1 MRCKV
6 LVERHTA
13 ETAAALA
20 AESAAQFVAHYHS
33 TGGYLRDAITTLCD
47 LATADDPLVAAQGLR
62 GIFPFLVERLSD
74 AFRPEYCTL
83 YDRAF
88 AQIVQYC
95 RALPAC
101 RELDAGL
108 RRFGLTTEDDLLARK
123 ARQKARRE
131 KLDLAD
137 AARVRKVLIPS
148 RVTIGADVAVTSV
161 FLDGLK
167 DAMPSAEMVLL
178 APPVTRE
185 LFAGD
190 PSARVHEV
198 HYQRDEGLAERLNT
212 WLEVLA
218 ATNAEIAGL
227 GPDEYLVA
235 DPDSRL
241 TQLGLLPLVA
251 DQSRDWFFESRSY
264 PGEGSISR
272 LAAGWLADHFH
283 LSREPHPFIAMSE
296 ADRAAGQELIA
307 ALRRGGA
314 DLVVS
319 VHFGVGDNPNKRLPN
334 PFETRLLSALLADG
348 ATVVLAKGIGAEEVT
363 RAERHI
369 AKLRAAGWRV
379 AEVNRQNLVVS
390 EAELMERLS
399 AEPALGVDVLTF
411 EGRLGLFCA
420 LVAASDEYIG
430 YDSAGQHIAAALGVP
445 TIDIFADS
453 NTPLA
458 AKRWRPF
465 GPGLVRV
472 VEADKLSLNGISE
485 RTKQVLR
492 QVMTS
497 HAEIRTG
504 RTD

>member
-95 RALPAC
+95 RALPPC

-123 ARQKARRE
+123 ARQKARRG
-131 KLDLAD
+131 KLDPAN
-137 AARVRKVLIPS
+137 AARVCKVLIPS

-167 DAMPSAEMVLL
+167 DAMPRAEMVLL
-178 APPVTRE
+178 APPVTQE

-190 PSARVHEV
+190 PSVRVRKV
-198 HYQRDEGLAERLNT
+198 HYQRDEGLTERLNT

-283 LSREPHPFIAMSE
+283 LSREPRPFIAMSE

-348 ATVVLAKGIGAEEVT
+348 ATVVLAKGVGAEEVT

-369 AKLRAAGWRV
+369 AGLQAAGWRV
-379 AEVNRQNLVVS
+379 AEVNRQNT
-390 EAELMERLS
+390 ERLS

-472 VEADKLSLNGISE
+472 VEADKLSLNGIPGGAD
-485 RTKQVLR
+485 QVLR

-504 RTD
+504 RTN

>member
-47 LATADDPLVAAQGLR
+47 LATADDPLIAAQGLR
-62 GIFPFLVERLSD
+62 GIFPFLVERLND

-95 RALPAC
+95 RVLPAC

-123 ARQKARRE
+123 ARQKAHRE
-131 KLDLAD
+131 KLDPAD
-137 AARVRKVLIPS
+137 AARVDKVLIPS

-161 FLDGLK
+161 FLDGMK
-167 DAMPSAEMVLL
+167 DAMPHAELVLL
-178 APPVTRE
+178 ALPATRE

-190 PSARVHEV
+190 PSVRVCEV
-198 HYQRDEGLAERLNT
+198 RYRRDGGLTERLNT

-227 GPDEYLVA
+227 RPDEYLVA

-251 DQSRDWFFESRSY
+251 DESRHWFFESRSY

-272 LAAGWLADHFH
+272 LAAGWLANHFH
-283 LSREPHPFIAMSE
+283 LSREPRPFVAMSE
-296 ADRAAGQELIA
+296 ADRAAGQGLIT

-319 VHFGVGDNPNKRLPN
+319 VHFGVGNNPNKRVPD

-348 ATVVLAKGIGAEEVT
+348 ATVVLAKGIGAEEVA

-369 AKLRAAGWRV
+369 AELQAAGWRV
-379 AEVNRQNLVVS
+379 AEADRQN
-390 EAELMERLS
+390 MECLS
-399 AEPALGVDVLTF
+399 AEPALGADVLTF

-430 YDSAGQHIAAALGVP
+430 YDSAGQHIAAALGVS

-458 AKRWRPF
+458 AKRWRPC

-472 VEADKLSLNGISE
+472 VKADELSLNGISGSAD
-485 RTKQVLR
+485 QVLGEA
-492 QVMTS
+492 MANHT
-497 HAEIRTG
+497 EIRTG
-504 RTD
+504 QRD

>member
-1 MRCKV
+1 
-6 LVERHTA
+6 
-13 ETAAALA
+13 
-20 AESAAQFVAHYHS
+20 
-33 TGGYLRDAITTLCD
+33 
-47 LATADDPLVAAQGLR
+47 
-62 GIFPFLVERLSD
+62 LSD

-95 RALPAC
+95 RTLPAC

-123 ARQKARRE
+123 ARLKGRRE

-137 AARVRKVLIPS
+137 ASRVRKVLIPS

-161 FLDGLK
+161 FLDGMK
-167 DAMPSAEMVLL
+167 DAMPRAEMVLL
-178 APPVTRE
+178 APPVTQE

-190 PSARVHEV
+190 PSVRVRKV

-264 PGEGSISR
+264 PGEGSVSR

-283 LSREPHPFIAMSE
+283 LSREPRPFIAMSE

-314 DLVVS
+314 NLVVS

-348 ATVVLAKGIGAEEVT
+348 ATVVLAKGIGAEEVS

-369 AKLRAAGWRV
+369 AELRAVGWRV
-379 AEVNRQNLVVS
+379 AEVNRQN
-390 EAELMERLS
+390 MERLS

-472 VEADKLSLNGISE
+472 VEADKLSLNRISE
-485 RTKQVLR
+485 GIEQVLR
-492 QVMTS
+492 QVMSS
-497 HAEIRTG
+497 HAEIRIG